1 MSTVQ
6 DDSIRDYINKI
17 KENTNKKIYIYG
29 AGNMAKS
36 LYLLCNDNEID
47 IKGFLVTD
55 IKVNVNE
62 LLGLPVKQFD
72 TVKLIPDET
81 LILIGVIENG
91 TKIIADMLRVEGW
104 KNYISLT
111 PEICTHISYMSE
123 GRVQPMMEITTV
135 IGCRIN
141 CRFCPQS
148 VLMNN
153 YYVSNIKRTR
163 VMELEDYK
171 QCIDGLP
178 QNLRIRFAG
187 FSEPFLNPQCIS
199 MIEYAFEKG
208 REIELYTTLEGL
220 SKEGFER
227 IRNISFRRV
236 VLHTADADGYANI
249 PVTDKYLDLLQE
261 VVHARKA
268 DGTPFIDWANC
279 QSNPHPKV
287 LDIIGGHIRISAEL
301 YDRAGNIEDNSD
313 LKQVNYVSGAIECVL
328 SEKMDRSVLLPD
340 GTVVLCCN
348 DYGLEHPLGN
358 LLLESYE
365 NILNGKEMQRI
376 RKACCDESLPL
387 LCRKCVWARRIHE
400 V

>member
-148 VLMNN
+148 VLIFFK
-153 YYVSNIKRTR
+153 NI
-163 VMELEDYK
+163 V
-171 QCIDGLP
+171 
-178 QNLRIRFAG
+178 
-187 FSEPFLNPQCIS
+187 
-199 MIEYAFEKG
+199 
-208 REIELYTTLEGL
+208 
-220 SKEGFER
+220 
-227 IRNISFRRV
+227 
-236 VLHTADADGYANI
+236 
-249 PVTDKYLDLLQE
+249 
-261 VVHARKA
+261 
-268 DGTPFIDWANC
+268 
-279 QSNPHPKV
+279 
-287 LDIIGGHIRISAEL
+287 
-301 YDRAGNIEDNSD
+301 
-313 LKQVNYVSGAIECVL
+313 
-328 SEKMDRSVLLPD
+328 
-340 GTVVLCCN
+340 
-348 DYGLEHPLGN
+348 
-358 LLLESYE
+358 
-365 NILNGKEMQRI
+365 
-376 RKACCDESLPL
+376 
-387 LCRKCVWARRIHE
+387 
-400 V
+400 